1 MSQTTSKVVTIY
13 PNNGEPPRS
22 YKRFSARI
30 PDFLGKYPP
39 EEGYKLTSQFTDFLS
54 LQKGRLILVQE
65 CVSAGRKPEEVG
77 LPPLDDINVM
87 VCTVTLVDPGGDV
100 LINKS
105 ASMDIRGHKDLEALE
120 TAATQRVFAGLGFG
134 GDIFDEDED
143 YDLQKQGLLSSDTE
157 PDAVS
162 SSIPEPRPVVS
173 EFSTR
178 QRSPD
183 TSPEPETARLSVI
196 DSTANN
202 QNVPEESLPRVSDDT
217 EQLVEP
223 SVKAKPSS
231 QRTRKPGKQQG
242 KPIPPT
248 MLRNIKNLA
257 DARNVEVPD
266 FTNTTEAMQFLQEL
280 KMMPTA
286 DRANVDQ

>member
-30 PDFLGKYPP
+30 PDFLAKYPP

-54 LQKGRLILVQE
+54 LQKGRLTLVQE

-105 ASMDIRGHKDLEALE
+105 ASMDIRGHKDLEVLE

-134 GDIFDEDED
+134 GDIFDDDED
-143 YDLQKQGLLSSDTE
+143 VDLKKQGLLSVATKPESAT
-157 PDAVS
+157 S
-162 SSIPEPRPVVS
+162 TIPEPRPVVS
-173 EFSTR
+173 EFSAR
-178 QRSPD
+178 KRSPD
-183 TSPEPETARLSVI
+183 ATPEPETAPLTAI
-196 DSTANN
+196 PSTADIRD
-202 QNVPEESLPRVSDDT
+202 VPAQSVPRASDDT
-217 EQLVEP
+217 EKRVEP
-223 SVKAKPSS
+223 AVRAKPSS
-231 QRTRKPGKQQG
+231 QSTRKPGKQHG

-248 MLRNIKNLA
+248 MLRNIHNLA
-257 DARNVEVPD
+257 DARNVKVPD
-266 FTNTTEAMQFLQEL
+266 FANTTEAMQFLREL
-280 KMMPTA
+280 KMMSTA
-286 DRANVDQ
+286 NSANVD